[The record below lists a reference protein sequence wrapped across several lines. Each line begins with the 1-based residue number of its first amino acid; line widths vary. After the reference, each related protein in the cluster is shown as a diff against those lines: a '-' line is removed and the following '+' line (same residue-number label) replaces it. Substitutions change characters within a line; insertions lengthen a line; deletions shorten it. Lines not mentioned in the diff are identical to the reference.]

1 MIAANKMNP
10 MPHSTRTWWW
20 LYATAALSFA
30 TTLTLPYI
38 GEEAV
43 YTITSLE
50 MRLNH
55 DFFVTTL
62 YATNYGR
69 PPLVN
74 WLIIPL
80 AEVLGWDHML
90 LASRLVT
97 ATATVAT
104 GLVVA
109 WLARNITRN
118 HGFAAFAALIYLS
131 GDVLFYRGWLA
142 YSDSLFTLSV
152 FGAIASLWVGVLRR
166 QGMLLWLAMLLLT
179 CGFLSKVQTAYLFY
193 GVAFIVLCADRDARR
208 FLLGVN
214 SIAAHATALAAL
226 LAWNAYFTH
235 GAQSAS
241 TVVDI
246 TLKLKSIDLGDYL
259 NQLWAFPVETVLRFL
274 PVSAVAI
281 YFGWRTRHANPADA
295 PSANFP
301 WRTLLAMLFLN
312 YLPYWLGPKT
322 HIRYIMP
329 LYPLAALALA
339 AAVWRY
345 GERGLMSATRWLIAA
360 LMLRYAMGLWL
371 FPWYQ
376 QNYRGDYAHTAA
388 QIEAATQ
395 GYPLYATDTSAT
407 GLSVTAHLDSSRYPA
422 PYLRWPP
429 TQWNDGFVLSYT
441 PDAQLGRV
449 ASSYA
454 LGGNKL
460 YLLCRG
466 NACGASVPAG
476 ANR

>member
-1 MIAANKMNP
+1 
-10 MPHSTRTWWW
+10 MPYLTKTWWW
-20 LYATAALSFA
+20 LYAMAALSFA

-69 PPLVN
+69 PPLLN

-80 AEVLGWDHML
+80 AEVLGWDRVL

-97 ATATVAT
+97 ATATIVT

-109 WLARNITRN
+109 WLGLNITRN
-118 HGFAAFAALIYLS
+118 RGLAAFAALVFLS

-142 YSDSLFTLSV
+142 YADSLFTMFV
-152 FGAIASLWVGVLRR
+152 FSAIASLWVGVLRR
-166 QGMLLWLAMLLLT
+166 QHALLWLAVLLLT
-179 CGFLSKVQTAYLFY
+179 CGFLSKVHTAYLFY
-193 GVAFIVLCADRDARR
+193 AIAFIVLCVDRDARR
-208 FLLGVN
+208 FLLGAN
-214 SIAAHATALAAL
+214 SIAAHAVALSAL

-235 GAQSAS
+235 GAQS
-241 TVVDI
+241 TGTGVDI
-246 TLKLKSIDLGDYL
+246 ALKLKSVDLGDYL
-259 NQLWAFPVETVLRFL
+259 NQLWSFPVETVLRFL

-281 YFGWRTRHANPADA
+281 YFGWRMRHAKREDA
-295 PSANFP
+295 LGTEFP
-301 WRTLLAMLFLN
+301 WRSLIAMLVLN
-312 YLPYWLGPKT
+312 YLPYWLGPQT

-329 LYPLAALALA
+329 LYPLTALLIAAT
-339 AAVWRY
+339 VWRC
-345 GERGLMSATRWLIAA
+345 GERALVSATRWLIAA
-360 LMLRYAMGLWL
+360 LMLRYAMGIWL

-376 QNYRGDYAHTAA
+376 QNYRGDYAYTAA

-395 GYPLYATDTSAT
+395 GYPLYTTDVSAT
-407 GLSVTAHLDSSRYPA
+407 GLSVTAQLDSSRFPA

-429 TQWNDGFVLSYT
+429 AQWKHGFVLSYT
-441 PDAQLGRV
+441 PDPELGQIV
-449 ASSYA
+449 ASYA

-466 NACGASVPAG
+466 TACGTPVPVPA
-476 ANR
+476 NR